1 MDDGGFA
8 EHIRKMR
15 RLYRDRR
22 DILLNALRENC
33 SNILIPQQT
42 DAGMHILA
50 DIKKGISDR
59 FAHLELLKSGID
71 SLPLSIYYEGPA
83 QRQALVLG
91 FSGVQKRVIP
101 QLVSKMG
108 AVLNSL
114 NTDK

>member
-1 MDDGGFA
+1 
-8 EHIRKMR
+8 MR

-42 DAGMHILA
+42 DAGMHILV
-50 DIKKGISDR
+50 DINKGISDR
-59 FAHLELLKSGID
+59 LAHLELLKSGID

-91 FSGVQKRVIP
+91 FSGVQKRVFQ